1 MTTGQVFEMSVTVN
15 NNSVIQDYLHLDDQ
29 TQPTFEIIIII
40 IVMPSYIEELF
51 ASRISRLRARFWEI
65 C

>member
-51 ASRISRLRARFWEI
+51 ASRISRLRARF
-65 C
+65 